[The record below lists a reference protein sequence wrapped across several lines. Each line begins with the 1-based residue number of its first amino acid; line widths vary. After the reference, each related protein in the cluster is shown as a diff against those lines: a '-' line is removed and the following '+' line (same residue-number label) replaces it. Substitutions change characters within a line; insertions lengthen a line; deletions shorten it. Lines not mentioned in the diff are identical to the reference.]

1 MNKEKYLA
9 KIKKLLNLA
18 KRSTNPNEAANAL
31 RQAQNL
37 MREHQLNETDV
48 ALTEISEASSKGAPS
63 DAISIPRYMS
73 SLLTVIRQAFGVQNY
88 LTWQGNKRTIVFYG
102 PNERPQIAAYAF
114 DVLSRQMMSSR
125 RAFSA
130 KQRSNLK
137 RTTKIGRADSYCE
150 AWVSGAYTVIER
162 FVVTNH
168 ERELMDTYYQ
178 RISDGG
184 SWKTVATREA
194 KKVRGVDDAASAGY
208 RAGKNAS
215 LHHAV
220 NGTDSQ
226 PALIGRS

>member
-18 KRSTNPNEAANAL
+18 KRSANPNEAANAL

-37 MREHQLNETDV
+37 MREHRLNETDV

-63 DAISIPRYMS
+63 DAVSIPRYMS
-73 SLLTVIRQAFGVQNY
+73 SLMSIISRAFGVQNY

-114 DVLSRQMMSSR
+114 DVLSRQMMTSR

-130 KQRSNLK
+130 KQRNSLK

-162 FVVTNH
+162 FVVTTN

-178 RISDGG
+178 RISNGG
-184 SWKTVATREA
+184 VWKAVAMREA
-194 KKVRGVDDAASAGY
+194 KKVRGINDAADAGY
-208 RAGKNAS
+208 RAGKDAN
-215 LHHAV
+215 LLHAV